1 VIIYIVYTGVCIFFI
16 VLKTTVLANF
26 TVFSNFYDILLPV
39 ILYLGL
45 FRPATEGLPLVLF
58 CGFCMDSLT
67 GGPFGIYISM
77 YFWLFIAAKGL
88 IQFLHAQNILIK
100 PFIVFIGVI
109 IENLMFLALQ
119 TIFDG
124 SKVLPESFVQ
134 SAIAQ
139 SLWAAITG
147 PFFLL
152 IFDYF
157 HTRFGSWFN
166 EWMFNRK
173 ENG

>member
-1 VIIYIVYTGVCIFFI
+1 MIIYIIYSCICIFLI
-16 VLKTTVLANF
+16 VLKTAVLANF
-26 TVFSNFYDILLPV
+26 TVFDNFYDILLPV
-39 ILYLGL
+39 VLYLGL
-45 FRPATEGLPLVLF
+45 FRPVTEGLPLVLF

-67 GGPFGIYISM
+67 GCPFGIYISV

-88 IQFLHAQNILIK
+88 FQFFHAQSILIK

-109 IENLMFLALQ
+109 IENLMFLALL

-124 SKVLPESFVQ
+124 GKVLPEFFVQ

-139 SLWAAITG
+139 SLWAAFTG

-157 HTRFGSWFN
+157 HRRFGNWFD
-166 EWMFNRK
+166 EWMFKRK